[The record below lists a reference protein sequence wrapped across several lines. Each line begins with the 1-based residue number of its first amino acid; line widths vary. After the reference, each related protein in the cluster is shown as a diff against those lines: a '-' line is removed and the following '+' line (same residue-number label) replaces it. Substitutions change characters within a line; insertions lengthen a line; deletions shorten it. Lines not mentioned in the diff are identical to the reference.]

1 MKKIIVKTLKV
12 LGIILLVLVVIIG
25 VVGYNSINYN
35 TYSLKVDKSDF
46 PEVKTDE
53 DIEKLAEKL
62 VGKMDFE
69 EKVDQMYG
77 EKKSMIPKLLF
88 NFLVKKRFPHVY
100 VGRNERL
107 NIPPW
112 VLSDGP
118 RGARVMAQE
127 IDAVTTFPVAMSRGA
142 SWDPEL
148 EYRINEVIA
157 KEMRANQVNYAATPC
172 INLLRHP
179 GWGRAQETYGE
190 DPWLLGEFGVASVK
204 ALEKHHVMACPKHFA
219 LNSIEN
225 SRWVVDVQLDDRTL
239 REVYLP
245 HFKKTIQIGK
255 PASIMSAYNKVRG
268 EYSGSNKE
276 LLTDILRD
284 DWGFD
289 GFVSTDWF
297 MGTYDAIKSVKAG
310 LNVEMPM
317 MDEYNYKDLKKAIK
331 DEKIVEADIDKLVY
345 QSLKTRL
352 KYAFADDIMNYD
364 ISLILNESH
373 IELAREAAEAGMV
386 LLKNENVLP
395 FNQKKGKKIAVIGKL
410 ANEKNTG
417 DKGSSD
423 STPPYVITPFE
434 GIKNYHEKL
443 GNEVVLNNGA
453 DLSSAIALANEAD
466 EVILVVGYTS
476 EDEGEYMIMNRK
488 DMIASAKNHQ
498 LVGKKGMGG
507 DRSTLNLHRTD
518 EELIQTLSGTNE
530 NLVVVYIGGSA
541 IDMSDWEHEVPAI
554 LFAWYAG
561 MEGGNALANILYG
574 DVNPSG
580 KLPFSIAK
588 KVEDYPMFNPYIDK
602 ITYGYYHGYTLF
614 DKKNIEVS
622 YPFGYGKSYTDYQYT
637 NLIVSDTTSNG
648 KGRLLVS
655 IDVTNSGKVDGAEV
669 VQLYLGFK
677 NSSVDRPVKLLR
689 DFDKVFL
696 KAGETK
702 TVALEVAYND
712 MAWYNPDTKKWEVEA
727 MEYEVYVGSSSAKK
741 DLQTKVFVIEEFG
754 I

>member
-1 MKKIIVKTLKV
+1 MKKVIVKTLKV

-100 VGRNERL
+100 VGGNERL

>member
-100 VGRNERL
+100 VGGNERL

-268 EYSGSNKE
+268 EYCGSNKE

-488 DMIASAKNHQ
+488 DMIASAKKHQ

>member
-554 LFAWYAG
+554 LFVWYAG

>member
-53 DIEKLAEKL
+53 DIEKLAKKL

-88 NFLVKKRFPHVY
+88 NLLVKKRFPHVY
-100 VGRNERL
+100 VGGNERL

-127 IDAVTTFPVAMSRGA
+127 INAVTTFPVAMSRGA

-225 SRWVVDVQLDDRTL
+225 SRWVIDVQLDDRTL

-268 EYSGSNKE
+268 EYCGSNKE

>member
-268 EYSGSNKE
+268 EYCGSNKE

-702 TVALEVAYND
+702 TVELEVAYND

>member
-268 EYSGSNKE
+268 EYCGSNKE

-488 DMIASAKNHQ
+488 DMIASAKKHQ